1 MVSYRTR
8 KTVLEIL
15 RDRGYEINDG
25 DINQSIE
32 DFKSDYESKP
42 SQNFIAKRQ
51 VADGGIEGEE
61 GATKTK
67 MEPIF
72 VVFATDVEK
81 IGRETI
87 NKVITTMEQYTKMN
101 EEDTQIKEFL
111 NAILIVK
118 GGITPIAKKVSIYFN
133 VYKTR
138 QIQYMDMCEPFM
150 IETFM
155 QEELLVNITH
165 HDLVPKHTVLAD
177 AEKQNLLK
185 KQ

>member
-1 MVSYRTR
+1 MVSFRTR

-15 RDRGYEINDG
+15 RDRGYEINDN
-25 DINQSIE
+25 DINQSFE
-32 DFKSDYESKP
+32 DFKSDYETKP
-42 SQNFIAKRQ
+42 SQNFIAKRE
-51 VADGGIEGEE
+51 VADGGMEVD
-61 GATKTK
+61 GAAKTK

-101 EEDTQIKEFL
+101 ETDEQITEFL

-118 GGITPIAKKVSIYFN
+118 GGITPIAKK
-133 VYKTR
+133 
-138 QIQYMDMCEPFM
+138 YMEMCEPFM

-177 AEKQNLLK
+177 AEK
-185 KQ
+185 

>member
-1 MVSYRTR
+1 MVSFRTR

-15 RDRGYEINDG
+15 RDRGYEINDN
-25 DINQSIE
+25 DINQSFE
-32 DFKSDYESKP
+32 DFKSDYETKP
-42 SQNFIAKRQ
+42 SQNFIAKRE
-51 VADGGIEGEE
+51 VADGGMEVD
-61 GATKTK
+61 GAAKTK

-101 EEDTQIKEFL
+101 ETDEQITEFL

-118 GGITPIAKKVSIYFN
+118 GGITPIAKKVSYFN

-138 QIQYMDMCEPFM
+138 QIL
-150 IETFM
+150 T
-155 QEELLVNITH
+155 
-165 HDLVPKHTVLAD
+165 
-177 AEKQNLLK
+177 
-185 KQ
+185 